1 MGRGVG
7 GYHRI
12 SIGWG
17 FIRSEGVC
25 PVGGG
30 GGGGENIDSRS
41 LRIRLRQVMANGEL
55 SKLYCLRNII
65 KKKKKTETNEIAY
78 VGNAEHMKK
87 VIKTKFYP

>member
-1 MGRGVG
+1 
-7 GYHRI
+7 
-12 SIGWG
+12 
-17 FIRSEGVC
+17 
-25 PVGGG
+25 
-30 GGGGENIDSRS
+30 
-41 LRIRLRQVMANGEL
+41 MANGEL